1 MRIEPGIAA
10 RVPTPAIF
18 GTDPIATCAALVS
31 ANAAPRGLQIR
42 FSEKPKFVT
51 ARSAAK
57 RRINGPGDKTRRIS
71 RCNRM
76 RPAQRIPAH
85 AGAVQSHAK
94 NTSTLAGER
103 TSHASRIVAGRIDP
117 SSLTSIGFRSRWTS
131 RSPTVIPVACRAP
144 KCSGTWRPTATARAN
159 GLGKLLAPIRL
170 ALPSFVGEASCPT
183 RIQSRQ
189 RAFAW
194 HSSRSRT
201 KASATSSL
209 GAGGS
214 AKRCQGFSS

>member
-10 RVPTPAIF
+10 RVPTPGIF

-42 FSEKPKFVT
+42 FREKPKFVT

-85 AGAVQSHAK
+85 PGTVQSHAK
-94 NTSTLAGER
+94 NTSTSAGER
-103 TSHASRIVAGRIDP
+103 TSHASRFGAGRIDP
-117 SSLTSIGFRSRWTS
+117 LSLTSIGSRCPRSS
-131 RSPTVIPVACRAP
+131 
-144 KCSGTWRPTATARAN
+144 ARHLVPLESKAAKALS
-159 GLGKLLAPIRL
+159 LGIRL
-170 ALPSFVGEASCPT
+170 DRERRRALRRVSALVARRRDAKVSLREAALGE
-183 RIQSRQ
+183 
-189 RAFAW
+189 
-194 HSSRSRT
+194 
-201 KASATSSL
+201 KAVLS
-209 GAGGS
+209 G
-214 AKRCQGFSS
+214 CGFNHLLETFHG